1 MNYKKDNTVSIFRC
15 LFIIKIFTKHYLTII
30 YSNKS
35 HIFALGPGLHKNA
48 LGLITVKKEIKKKKK
63 EKGKKINN
71 KPTTKENNAE
81 HIYNLQKLKLSAGY
95 EWGGDSGN
103 EKIYMESILRGNKKT
118 WERTWACKEH
128 KD

>member
-63 EKGKKINN
+63 KKEKKS
-71 KPTTKENNAE
+71 TTNQ
-81 HIYNLQKLKLSAGY
+81 LP
-95 EWGGDSGN
+95 
-103 EKIYMESILRGNKKT
+103 KKT
-118 WERTWACKEH
+118 MQSIFTTYRS
-128 KD
+128 